1 MTEHE
6 KREKVIKGM
15 EYCID
20 YAQRIKDQIN
30 DVPCQGCPYSGLK
43 PKKVGQGDCMDTMLQ
58 DAITLLK
65 AQKPRVMTWQEII
78 DTATQMPFIWLESK
92 EKNDRVFQ
100 SILFKTWLW
109 DSMAT
114 IITVMTQGWLFE
126 GHQVGYGKTW
136 RCWTSRPT
144 DAQREAVKW
153 E

>member
-1 MTEHE
+1 MTEQE
-6 KREKVIKGM
+6 KRDNVIKELQESIADAVYPDRPRKFIM
-15 EYCID
+15 
-20 YAQRIKDQIN
+20 
-30 DVPCQGCPYSGLK
+30 SLK
-43 PKKVGQGDCMDTMLQ
+43 LAE
-58 DAITLLK
+58 DALAILK
-65 AQKPRVMTWQEII
+65 AQEPRVMTWQEII

-92 EKNDRVFQ
+92 EKHDRVFQ

-114 IITVMTQGWLFE
+114 IITVMTQGWLFV
-126 GHQVGYGKTW
+126 GHQVDYDKTW